1 MKMLCFGVDISDN
14 DISCSDELILDVQR
28 SLDRIYSSGAGIV
41 RLTNITGDDIVL
53 TAVVDDDND
62 VSRVNKAIYDVL
74 YECARGFDDLN
85 GVSSDESSAGEGIS
99 YVEVEL
105 DPDFLPDAVIVSFDT
120 YCGESFVGK
129 VAYDAMRAARGL
141 DYVGCVESS
150 VVDGVRQIPGLGFVS
165 SETDDPVVV
174 ASVLNVEYV
183 GVVAGAMIGAILG
196 NKNTYLVR
204 RGTSA
209 DVIPGSVIFTVTAL
223 MNGNVI
229 DLSEHFS
236 YRFRLLK
243 G

>member
-1 MKMLCFGVDISDN
+1 MLCFGVDISDN
-14 DISCSDELILDVQR
+14 DISCSDELIMDVQR
-28 SLDRIYSSGAGIV
+28 SLDRIYSVGASIV
-41 RLTNITGDDIVL
+41 RLTNITGDDIVV

-62 VSRVNKAIYDVL
+62 VPRVNKAIYDVL
-74 YECARGFDDLN
+74 CGCARGFDDLN
-85 GVSSDESSAGEGIS
+85 GVSDDESSAGEGIS

-105 DPDFLPDAVIVSFDT
+105 NPDFLPDAVIVSFDT

-129 VAYDAMRAARGL
+129 VADDAMHAAMGL
-141 DYVGCVESS
+141 DYVGSVGNS
-150 VVDGVRQIPGLGFVS
+150 VVDGVREIPGLGFVS

-174 ASVLNVEYV
+174 ASVLNVDYV

-204 RGTSA
+204 RGTVA